1 MYSTDVRKCII
12 CAIVWIISVTHDM
25 LNYFGTLVENI
36 LYEYILTACSE
47 GCDECDIS
55 EERNPT
61 CTQCSSRYVS
71 DGNGA
76 CVGKQII
83 YTLIQFL

>member
-36 LYEYILTACSE
+36 LYKYIFLQSAQKDVMNVTSVK
-47 GCDECDIS
+47 
-55 EERNPT
+55 EETRHALGAT
-61 CTQCSSRYVS
+61 VAMFLMAMELVWVS
-71 DGNGA
+71 
-76 CVGKQII
+76 K
-83 YTLIQFL
+83 